1 MHAKMTNARTF
12 GLSSPT
18 RPMYT
23 ASEPNDDHSAWRR
36 MENSQNTKAR
46 YSPPFTVA

>member
-12 GLSSPT
+12 GLSSTT
-18 RPMYT
+18 RPVYT
-23 ASEPNDDHSAWRR
+23 ASVPNDDHGAWRR

-46 YSPPFTVA
+46 YSPLFTAA